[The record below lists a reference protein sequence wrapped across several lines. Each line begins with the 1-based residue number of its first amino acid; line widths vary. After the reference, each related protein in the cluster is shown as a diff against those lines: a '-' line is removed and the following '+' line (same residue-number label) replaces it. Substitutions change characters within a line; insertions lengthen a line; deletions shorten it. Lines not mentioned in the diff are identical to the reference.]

1 MTTRNVVLIAIVAA
15 LYVVLTVGIAP
26 LSYGPVQFRVSEAL
40 KVLVLIDPWMSL
52 GIGIGTFF
60 ANMVSPFV
68 GPWELIWMPLTDIVG
83 GLLAWALYRLLRQ
96 RWAVLPC
103 ILYAVTTGL
112 AVAFMLVM
120 LGVGGFWLMFATVT
134 ASEVVVLI
142 GGLVLLTALKP
153 WLSRS

>member
-134 ASEVVVLI
+134 VSEVVVLI

-153 WLSRS
+153 WLPRS